1 MSRVN
6 QKYILTILT
15 PTEGNYVRMMK
26 ESNMVNPADQSGFEV
41 NGVKTFLDNNGVLI
55 CNNGL
60 STDVISCLRN
70 SNKKT
75 VFNVIRTGNEVT
87 FKTDNNR
94 CLSIDDYDD
103 ALDAFFLRL
112 NECREGDL
120 RQRFILGS
128 FSNKPP
134 APNPNVV
141 NDITPPAPNPNEIK
155 VITPPAPNP
164 NEIKGITPPAPN
176 PNEIKGITP
185 PAPTP
190 NVINDVTPPAPN
202 PNEIKVITPPAPLPN
217 VIDSNAQ
224 NNNPNACSNVALFNN
239 GFTPVT
245 CNSNNI
251 PMTTDGTQFGG
262 YINPFCVDSNLSSS
276 PNSFIGAYEFIGPVQ
291 PNDCNNHQI
300 WTSTF
305 RRSY

>member
-1 MSRVN
+1 MLSLIIAEKVKIMSRVN

-60 STDVISCLRN
+60 ATDVISCLRN

-75 VFNVIRTGNEVT
+75 VFNVIRIGNEVT

-120 RQRFILGS
+120 RQRFILSS
-128 FSNKPP
+128 FLNT
-134 APNPNVV
+134 
-141 NDITPPAPNPNEIK
+141 TPPAPNFNEIK
-155 VITPPAPNP
+155 GITPSAPTP

-176 PNEIKGITP
+176 PNEIKGVTP
-185 PAPTP
+185 PAPNP
-190 NVINDVTPPAPN
+190 NVVNDITPPAPN

-224 NNNPNACSNVALFNN
+224 NNNPNACSTMALLLLHA
-239 GFTPVT
+239 
-245 CNSNNI
+245 
-251 PMTTDGTQFGG
+251 TQTI
-262 YINPFCVDSNLSSS
+262 YL
-276 PNSFIGAYEFIGPVQ
+276 
-291 PNDCNNHQI
+291 
-300 WTSTF
+300 
-305 RRSY
+305 